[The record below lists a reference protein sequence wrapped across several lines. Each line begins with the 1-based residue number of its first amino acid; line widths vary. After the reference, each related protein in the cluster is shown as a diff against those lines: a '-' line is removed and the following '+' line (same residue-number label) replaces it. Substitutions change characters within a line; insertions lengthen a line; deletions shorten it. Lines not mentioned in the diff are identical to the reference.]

1 MNEFVSESDFRDPS
15 TLEVELIRSM
25 LRPDFPGRDVLL
37 RQLEGAT
44 VRRVDADG
52 SLKILVRSLERA
64 QVPQMKPVIGF
75 SQDLDGMLIEFMLYV
90 IDGRL
95 EEFEILRAD
104 SKPLQH
110 VVQPDELEVSVA
122 PPWPDPK

>member
-1 MNEFVSESDFRDPS
+1 MHDFVAESDFRSPS
-15 TLEVELIRSM
+15 TLEFELIRTM

-37 RQLEGAT
+37 RQLEGAS
-44 VRRVDADG
+44 VRRVDPDG
-52 SLKILVRSLERA
+52 SLKIMVRSLERA
-64 QVPQMKPVIGF
+64 QVTQMTPVIGF
-75 SQDLDGMLIEFMLYV
+75 ARDLDGMLIEFMLHV

-122 PPWPDPK
+122 APWPDPT